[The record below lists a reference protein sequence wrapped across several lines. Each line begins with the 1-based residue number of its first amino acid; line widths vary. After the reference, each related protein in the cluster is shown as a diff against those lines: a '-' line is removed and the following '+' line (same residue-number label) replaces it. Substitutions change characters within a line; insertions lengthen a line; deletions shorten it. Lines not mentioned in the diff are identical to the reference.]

1 MTYPVDEGSL
11 GVEQVELVV
20 ETGPS
25 GGDTDISD
33 VRYARLTK
41 WCWTAYTGIARPWQD
56 HLRGRVLEARCKYR
70 ATVSIRLLAVTHLE
84 TSRTP
89 VDELDS
95 PLGLDVADGSI
106 DILGDNVSSVQ

>member
-1 MTYPVDEGSL
+1 MAYPVDEGSL

-25 GGDTDISD
+25 SGDTDISV

-41 WCWTAYTGIARPWQD
+41 WCWTAYTGIERPWQD
-56 HLRGRVLEARCKYR
+56 HLLGRVLEARCKYR
-70 ATVSIRLLAVTHLE
+70 AIVSTRLPAVTHLE

-106 DILGDNVSSVQ
+106 DILGDDISSVQ